1 LPIRNIFIHFNVSTL
16 INVIF
21 VIIGTSKKQSYA
33 DGKLSIV
40 ILFVALE
47 QAITGIKI
55 LQTFK
60 K

>member
-1 LPIRNIFIHFNVSTL
+1 MRNILIHFNVSTL

-47 QAITGIKI
+47 QAITGSKI
-55 LQTFK
+55 IQPF
-60 K
+60 